1 MSNSSTYNTIRQPVE
16 IRFQKELQI
25 LLEEDKTRAKPDNWK
40 LSPKAVLK
48 FISGGEVQDSP
59 IPITKKFYGD
69 EIQISRIVASLASD
83 RAVLLIGEP
92 GTAKSYLSE
101 FLAAAISGIS
111 TNTIQGSAGT
121 TEDSIKYSWNYAL
134 LLAKGP
140 SEESLVPAPIYLGM
154 KHGWI
159 TRFEEITRSAPEIQ
173 DIIIPILS
181 DKMLVIPELPSPSNL
196 LIAKKGFNLIGTAN
210 TRDRGVNEM
219 SAALKRRFNFEHISP
234 LKDIEEEIKLVKE
247 QVDNYLESNSIK
259 QEFPTD
265 TIELLVTTFSEL
277 RNGETYD
284 EGVKLDRPSITMSTA
299 ECVDIASISS
309 TYMHYFNEDP
319 EKSAII
325 ALKGILKDNVEDLK
339 KIQLYFDIVVK
350 KRSSKAWKRFYE
362 LRNYLD

>member
-1 MSNSSTYNTIRQPVE
+1 MATLPPYNTIRQPVE
-16 IRFQKELQI
+16 IKFQKELQF
-25 LLEEDKTRAKPDNWK
+25 LSEKDEGKPKPDNWK
-40 LSPKAVLK
+40 LSPKAILK
-48 FISGGEVQDSP
+48 FILGEENSDSP
-59 IPITKKFYGD
+59 IQITKKYYGD
-69 EIQISRIVASLASD
+69 EIQISRIIASLASD

-101 FLAAAISGIS
+101 FLAAAISNSS

-134 LLAKGP
+134 LLSKGP
-140 SEESLVPAPIYLGM
+140 SEESLIPAPIYLGM
-154 KHGWI
+154 KYGWI

-181 DKMLVIPELPSPSNL
+181 DKMLVIPELPSPANI

-219 SAALKRRFNFEHISP
+219 SAALKRRFNFEHILP
-234 LKDIEEEIKLVKE
+234 LKDIDQEIKLVKE
-247 QVDNYLESNSIK
+247 QVDDYLESNSIK
-259 QEFPTD
+259 QDFPID
-265 TIELLVTTFSEL
+265 TLELLVTTFSEL
-277 RNGETYD
+277 RNGETFD
-284 EGVKLDRPSITMSTA
+284 EGIKLDRPSITMSTA
-299 ECVDIASISS
+299 ECVDTASITS
-309 TYMHYFNEDP
+309 TYMHYFHEEP

-339 KIQLYFDIVVK
+339 KLKLYFDIIIK
-350 KRSSKAWKRFYE
+350 KRTSKAWKKFYD